1 MSLRPLGKVKEL
13 VESIGMGMSF
23 AYEDLVF
30 LEHNAFILQ
39 FGEDDNALIVHANEE
54 ADPQELAASLT
65 NLEKAASS
73 YALQIVHGNAYRLS
87 QTSEEKI
94 TLEFLN

>member
-39 FGEDDNALIVHANEE
+39 FGENNKFLIVHTNEE
-54 ADPQELAASLT
+54 ADPEELAAGLAS
-65 NLEKAASS
+65 LEKAAAA
-73 YALQIVHGNAYRLS
+73 YALQIVKGQVYRLS
-87 QTSEEKI
+87 QAGDEKI
-94 TLEFLN
+94 TLEFLG

>member
-1 MSLRPLGKVKEL
+1 MGLRPLGKVKEL

-39 FGEDDNALIVHANEE
+39 FGEDNNALIVHTNGE
-54 ADPQELAASLT
+54 ADPKELAAGLAS
-65 NLEKAASS
+65 LEKAAAA
-73 YALQIVHGNAYRLS
+73 YALQIVKGNAYRLS
-87 QTSEEKI
+87 QAGDEEI
-94 TLEFLN
+94 TLEFLA

>member
-1 MSLRPLGKVKEL
+1 MALRPLGKVKEL
-13 VESIGMGMSF
+13 VESVGMGMSF

-39 FGEDDNALIVHANEE
+39 FGEDNESLIVHTNEE
-54 ADPQELAASLT
+54 ADPTELAAGLA

-73 YALQIVHGNAYRLS
+73 CALQVIKGNVYRLS
-87 QTSEEKI
+87 QAGDEKI
-94 TLEFLN
+94 TLEFL

>member
-1 MSLRPLGKVKEL
+1 MTLRPLGKVKEL

-39 FGEDDNALIVHANEE
+39 FGEDNKSLVVHTNEE
-54 ADPQELAASLT
+54 ADLKELAAGLAS
-65 NLEKAASS
+65 LEKAAAA
-73 YALQIVHGNAYRLS
+73 YAFQIVKGKAYRLS
-87 QTSEEKI
+87 QAGDEKI
-94 TLEFLN
+94 TLEFLG

>member
-1 MSLRPLGKVKEL
+1 MALRPLGTVKEL

-39 FGEDDNALIVHANEE
+39 FGEDNESLIIHTNEE
-54 ADPQELAASLT
+54 ADPAELAAGLA
-65 NLEKAASS
+65 NLEKAASA
-73 YALQIVHGNAYRLS
+73 YAVQVVKGRVYRLS
-87 QTSEEKI
+87 QTGDEEI
-94 TLEFLN
+94 RLEFLQ